1 MTLSNAEQTQKDN
14 FGPTKEFVRRLTIS
28 PLDTV
33 WIADLEGSIQKRV
46 VSYVDNH
53 NTGVRRL
60 DLIVLPGEH
69 VMITRRMP
77 RDIIDHISRRVFK
90 AGQKTIVETN
100 YEKDRVYKKVDLS
113 KSYYSDVNTRLLH
126 ALVGEENLVFTP
138 VIQRSLAFSITDTI
152 KSTIFQS
159 HVCYR
164 TDGKSIEWVK
174 PSQWSDDWDESD
186 DSVYLFVPFGN
197 TTTIRV
203 LMQDTSKHNDWMTTL
218 AKRLESEGFFID
230 MQSGATN
237 YSFFSLGL
245 VLPEQLFNVK

>member
-14 FGPTKEFVRRLTIS
+14 FGPTKEFVRRLTVS

-33 WIADLEGSIQKRV
+33 WIADLEGSIEKRIV
-46 VSYVDNH
+46 GYTDNH

-69 VMITRRMP
+69 VMITRRTT

-90 AGQKTIVETN
+90 VGQKTIVEAN
-100 YEKDRVYKKVDLS
+100 YEYDRVYKKVDLS
-113 KSYYSDVNTRLLH
+113 KSYYVDVNTRLLH
-126 ALVGEENLVFTP
+126 TLVGEENLVFTP
-138 VIQRSLAFSITDTI
+138 VIHRSLAFSITDTI
-152 KSTIFQS
+152 KPTVFQS
-159 HVCYR
+159 HICYR
-164 TDGKSIEWVK
+164 TDGKSVELIK
-174 PSQWSDDWDESD
+174 PIDWSNDWDSED
-186 DSVYLFVPFGN
+186 DAVYLFVPFGN
-197 TTTIRV
+197 TATIRV

-237 YSFFSLGL
+237 YSFFSIGL